1 METNT
6 NNLSVQ
12 EKCPELWN
20 EYSVKVDNN
29 IYIITTVLN
38 IMLCVPT
45 FLINMIMFIAV
56 WRTSA
61 LRMPSNILI
70 SALAVTNFFVGI
82 ASQPIFAINNLSMFV
97 LHSVKC
103 VTLYLNGI
111 FANLFCSLSLLIF
124 TAISVDQYLMIRLH
138 LRYNT
143 LVTNKKTTFSLAAL
157 LLFSGIFTALSFLN
171 KAAYVILLMIINCTC
186 FIIAF
191 ISYTKIYRTVIRHQQ
206 EIHDQTMAVATR
218 GETNKVLELA
228 RFKKRTF
235 NIMCI
240 YIVFLSS
247 NIPFLCTAVL
257 LWMQTEREVLILGVK
272 NFAVTIIFF
281 NSLVNPLLI
290 CWKMRDIRN
299 AMKRLV
305 CFMCRK
311 YDWDRKLISFL
322 SNFLSNVSILGVSAL
337 IQLFHFIPFQ
347 LFFQHLKW
355 LSQTL
360 CFQWTTGLVFWQR
373 SNRVYTNETFSTYGY
388 NFNSI
393 SKIQTN
399 HCYFNSLIV

>member
-1 METNT
+1 
-6 NNLSVQ
+6 
-12 EKCPELWN
+12 
-20 EYSVKVDNN
+20 
-29 IYIITTVLN
+29 
-38 IMLCVPT
+38 
-45 FLINMIMFIAV
+45 
-56 WRTSA
+56 
-61 LRMPSNILI
+61 
-70 SALAVTNFFVGI
+70 
-82 ASQPIFAINNLSMFV
+82 
-97 LHSVKC
+97 
-103 VTLYLNGI
+103 
-111 FANLFCSLSLLIF
+111 
-124 TAISVDQYLMIRLH
+124 
-138 LRYNT
+138 
-143 LVTNKKTTFSLAAL
+143 
-157 LLFSGIFTALSFLN
+157 
-171 KAAYVILLMIINCTC
+171 
-186 FIIAF
+186 
-191 ISYTKIYRTVIRHQQ
+191 
-206 EIHDQTMAVATR
+206 MAVATR

-337 IQLFHFIPFQ
+337 IQLFHFIPFHCFFNIWNDS
-347 LFFQHLKW
+347 LKLYAFSEPLVLSFDSVLIEYILMKHFQHMVTISIAFRKYKL
-355 LSQTL
+355 TIA
-360 CFQWTTGLVFWQR
+360 T
-373 SNRVYTNETFSTYGY
+373 STP
-388 NFNSI
+388 
-393 SKIQTN
+393 
-399 HCYFNSLIV
+399 